1 MEAEGSPRIIENS
14 EKRKEDAFYRT
25 LRSLPEEAQDYVK
38 DLSSQMMEIDE
49 FSQHKTDKASLD
61 SICNDLTS
69 LGVNKR
75 QVSRIMRR
83 FFGSTPKST

>member
-1 MEAEGSPRIIENS
+1 MGAEESPGIVEGQ

-49 FSQHKTDKASLD
+49 FSEHKTNQESLE
-61 SICNDLTS
+61 SIRSDLKS
-69 LGVNKR
+69 LGVSRR
-75 QVSRIMRR
+75 QASRIMRR
-83 FFGSTPKST
+83 FFGSPTKST